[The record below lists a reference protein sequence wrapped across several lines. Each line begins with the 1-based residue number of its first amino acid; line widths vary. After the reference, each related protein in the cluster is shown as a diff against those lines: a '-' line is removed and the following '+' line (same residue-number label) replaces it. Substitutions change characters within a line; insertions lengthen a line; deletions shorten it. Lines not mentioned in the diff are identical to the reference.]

1 LLIQLIHALRPS
13 SQVLRY
19 QVEHF
24 LLTPADLQ
32 LVVTCRGDANRYDI
46 GAAVEGAGLLG
57 FVPEK
62 LDRIPGVVLSM
73 KSRLPSNVGR
83 SL

>member
-1 LLIQLIHALRPS
+1 
-13 SQVLRY
+13 
-19 QVEHF
+19 
-24 LLTPADLQ
+24 
-32 LVVTCRGDANRYDI
+32 LVVTCRGDANRYDM
-46 GAAVEGAGLLG
+46 ALLLKALAYLG